1 MTRRSSPAAEPE
13 EILADLLGLDTG
25 LGREVYYGERAIFYN
40 PGHVAPLGRI
50 LGSIKDRDGP
60 NDKAAQLS
68 RVDVYRFAFCLP
80 SERFAELFGTTPR
93 RPPKGGV
100 GDLAGYDATR
110 IGRLTP
116 HPVYAWMRWVQVL
129 SPTREKYELVKPLLM
144 ESLDAVKANWQQG
157 KAS

>member
-25 LGREVYYGERAIFYN
+25 LGREVYYGERAIFYD

-50 LGSIKDRDGP
+50 FASIKDRDGP

-68 RVDVYRFAFCLP
+68 RVDVYRFAFCLT

-93 RPPKGGV
+93 RPPREAWSTLPGTTPPA
-100 GDLAGYDATR
+100 LAG
-110 IGRLTP
+110 
-116 HPVYAWMRWVQVL
+116 
-129 SPTREKYELVKPLLM
+129 
-144 ESLDAVKANWQQG
+144 
-157 KAS
+157 